1 VIPRKVEKS
10 KTRRFRGK
18 RGKKRSEYLNK
29 DERENETPF
38 SLKAFLTG
46 SLSTTTVL
54 LPPQGSLHEDPEQG
68 ILLLSITMQ
77 MRGALAME

>member
-1 VIPRKVEKS
+1 VIPRKDEKS

-46 SLSTTTVL
+46 SLSPL
-54 LPPQGSLHEDPEQG
+54 LRYSYHHKAHCMKIPNKEFFFFPSPCK
-68 ILLLSITMQ
+68 
-77 MRGALAME
+77 